1 MFPRKILIRERFRTI
16 NRRTPCP
23 ISIQE
28 ISSLNHEIFN
38 LKCTVAYIYS
48 LLALYRGKEEGKSG
62 GGLGVIFFF
71 FFIKKLNNNNNNKKT
86 PPHGCVGR
94 KRGKRV

>member
-1 MFPRKILIRERFRTI
+1 MVGDKEGREGGRGKDEKTYSHTQNTRSIMFPRKILIRERFRTI

-48 LLALYRGKEEGKSG
+48 LLALYRGKEKGKSG
-62 GGLGVIFFF
+62 G
-71 FFIKKLNNNNNNKKT
+71 
-86 PPHGCVGR
+86 
-94 KRGKRV
+94 